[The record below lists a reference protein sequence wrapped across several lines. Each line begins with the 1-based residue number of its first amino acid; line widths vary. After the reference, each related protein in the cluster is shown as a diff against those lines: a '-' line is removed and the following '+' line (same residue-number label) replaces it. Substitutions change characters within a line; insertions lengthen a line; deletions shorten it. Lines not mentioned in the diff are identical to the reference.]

1 MEPIK
6 EVFADIRNKL
16 QPCKTVLEA
25 VLLKKN
31 PSVHLIEIA
40 IAVLISQRPVDIEYR
55 LLVYVYEKD
64 H

>member
-40 IAVLISQRPVDIEYR
+40 IKNIEQIEKSIDD
-55 LLVYVYEKD
+55 YENK
-64 H
+64 